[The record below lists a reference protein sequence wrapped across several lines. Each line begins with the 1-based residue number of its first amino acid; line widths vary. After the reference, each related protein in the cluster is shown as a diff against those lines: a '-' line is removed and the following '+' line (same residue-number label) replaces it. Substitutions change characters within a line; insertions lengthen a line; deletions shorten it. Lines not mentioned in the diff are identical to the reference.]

1 MLARTHTPQVNGET
15 KQSGNTSDMTFDI
28 PALLEHV
35 TGIMTLE
42 VGDVLLTGTPPG
54 VGPVRPGDRM
64 TAGIANGDAKEGEH
78 LAELDVPVV
87 ERQGGFTFAK
97 L

>member
-1 MLARTHTPQVNGET
+1 
-15 KQSGNTSDMTFDI
+15 MTFDI

>member
-1 MLARTHTPQVNGET
+1 MI
-15 KQSGNTSDMTFDI
+15 FDI
-28 PALLEHV
+28 PSLLAHV
-35 TGIMTLE
+35 SSIMTLN

-64 TAGIANGDAKEGEH
+64 TAGIANGDAPDGEH

-87 ERQGGFTFAK
+87 EREGGFVFSK